1 MEFLRKHWVWI
12 LAVAL
17 VFSCAKQGTKQVE
30 LKTLEDKFSYTVGYQ
45 FGSQFKEGG
54 YAYNIDAVVMGIED
68 VNKGNPLKLTMGQMD
83 SAMGATNAVIA
94 TKRQQEAEA
103 NLVKVKEYLDQNAKK
118 EGIKTLA
125 SGLQYKILQEGTG
138 AKPTSMDTVRVHYRG
153 TFMDGK
159 EFDNSYTR
167 GEPAVFLIE
176 NVIPGWKE
184 AIPLMKVGSKWQ
196 LFVSPDLGYGPN
208 GYGNIPGNALLIFE
222 VELLEIVKNK

>member
-12 LAVAL
+12 LTVAL
-17 VFSCAKQGTKQVE
+17 VFSCAQKGTKQVE

-45 FGSQFKEGG
+45 LGSQFKDGG

-68 VNKGNPLKLTMGQMD
+68 VNKGIPLKLTMGQMD
-83 SAMGATNAVIA
+83 SAMGAMNAVIA
-94 TKRQQEAEA
+94 TRRQQEAEA

-118 EGIKTLA
+118 EGVKTLT

-138 AKPTSMDTVRVHYRG
+138 VKPTSKDTVRVHYRG

-167 GEPAVFLIE
+167 GEPAIFLID
-176 NVIPGWKE
+176 NVISGWRE

-196 LFVSPDLGYGPN
+196 LFVPPDLGYGPN